1 MNKAEFIES
10 IKKKVDLNKESAVH
24 IFICWVAVIDKYTEN
39 KDAILKFFHE
49 DFFPIRPQTSDYPYF
64 MNFFSVMAALEK
76 RVYFNEIV
84 FKSTSTPSSINNED
98 IENALWRFLNIYL
111 FVSTED
117 KILHLNDVFF
127 KLIIPI
133 FSGVWDSRLK
143 IVIDMDEP
151 NKQYLNN
158 LVSIAFSHLFSTKR
172 WSLSMQS
179 LHERSFIRT
188 RDYFKLISLGIPIDS
203 NKLMTKILEGSF
215 FLHED
220 SVWMKNINHFYYNKK
235 LSPYMRRIFKT
246 DQERK
251 YLNEHLESLTSNT
264 ALMVLLFLNK

>member
-1 MNKAEFIES
+1 MNKAEFIKS
-10 IKKKVDLNKESAVH
+10 IKKKVDLNKESAGH
-24 IFICWVAVIDKYTEN
+24 IFNCWVSFIDKYPEN

-49 DFFPIRPQTSDYPYF
+49 DFFPTRQHTSDFPYF
-64 MNFFSVMAALEK
+64 MNFFLVMAALESS
-76 RVYFNEIV
+76 VYFNEIV
-84 FKSTSTPSSINNED
+84 FKSTSTPSSISNED
-98 IENALWRFLNIYL
+98 IENALGRFFKKCL
-111 FVSTED
+111 FFFTED
-117 KILHLNDVFF
+117 KILQLNDVFF
-127 KLIIPI
+127 KLIIPRV
-133 FSGVWDSRLK
+133 SWDSTLK
-143 IVIDMDEP
+143 DEIDMDEP

-158 LVSIAFSHLFSTKR
+158 LVSIAFSYLFSTKR
-172 WSLSMQS
+172 FSISIPSVREVSVIQA
-179 LHERSFIRT
+179 

-203 NKLMTKILEGSF
+203 TKLMNKILEGSF